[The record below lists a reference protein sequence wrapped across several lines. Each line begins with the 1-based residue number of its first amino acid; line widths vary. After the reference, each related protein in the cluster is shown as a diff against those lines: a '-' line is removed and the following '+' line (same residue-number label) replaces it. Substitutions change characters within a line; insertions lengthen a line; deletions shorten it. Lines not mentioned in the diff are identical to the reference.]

1 MRRFGTICSTL
12 LLLVLVA
19 ACGGGRTVD
28 IKMVCTSDVHGAYF
42 PYDFKTDKPA
52 TGSLARVSSYLK
64 ELRATYG
71 DDVIYVD
78 NGDILHG
85 DPAAYYYNTVA
96 IQSQHVAAE
105 VLGYMGCDAA
115 VLGNHEIETGGPT
128 YQRYVRDLGRPV
140 LGGNIYMED
149 SEALF
154 LPPYTVVERGGL
166 KIAVMGLTTPA
177 IPQWLPRALWQG
189 LEFGDMEKAA
199 RRWMKYLREKESPD
213 LVIGLFHSGLEGG
226 IVTEEY
232 AENATRAVAEKV
244 PGFDA
249 IFYGHVHQ
257 AKCEQVVNV
266 EGDTVW
272 LINPSNKADK
282 VATLDIQYTKGGDP
296 QVRIAA
302 QLVDMNGYEPD
313 EEYMAH
319 FATHIERIKGYV
331 NKKIGELKAPIHSRE
346 AYFGPSTF
354 VDFLHRMQLDITQAE
369 VSFAA
374 PLEYDFSMPEGEV
387 YVRDMF
393 SLYRYENMLCV
404 MMLTGQ
410 EIKDYLEMSYDR
422 WVGTMK
428 SANDHLLLLTEEG
441 EPRLKNKYYD
451 FDSAAGI
458 LYEVDVTKPAGS
470 RVNIKS
476 MADGKPFDLGRTYRV
491 ALNSYRYNGGGDLLT
506 KGAGIP
512 KEKLERR
519 LMTST
524 DIDMRYFMLNYI
536 EMRGSVEPQAMNH
549 WRFVPERW
557 AKPAADRDYRMLFGD
572 DAKKSSNI

>member
-1 MRRFGTICSTL
+1 MTKMRYFKTICSML

-19 ACGGGRTVD
+19 CGNQRPVA

-42 PYDFKTDKPA
+42 PYDFKEDKPA
-52 TGSLARVSSYLK
+52 EGSLARVSSYLK
-64 ELRATYG
+64 ELRAVYG
-71 DDVIYVD
+71 DNVVYVD

-96 IQSQHVAAE
+96 IQPQHVAAE

-128 YQRYVRDLGRPV
+128 YQRYARDLGRPL

-154 LPPYTVVERGGL
+154 LPPYTVIERGGL
-166 KIAVMGLTTPA
+166 KIAVMGLITPA
-177 IPQWLPRALWQG
+177 IPQWLPRTLWQG

-199 RRWMKYLREKESPD
+199 RRWMEYLREKESPD
-213 LVIGLFHSGLEGG
+213 LVVGLFHSGLDGG

-232 AENATRAVAEKV
+232 AENATRAVAENV

-257 AKCEQVVNV
+257 AKCERVVNV

-272 LINPSNKADK
+272 LINPSNKANK
-282 VATLDIQYTKGGDP
+282 VATLDIQFTKGNNP
-296 QVRIAA
+296 KVTLAA
-302 QLVDMNGYEPD
+302 ELVDMDEYEPD
-313 EEYMAH
+313 EAYMTH
-319 FATHIERIKGYV
+319 FATHMERIKGYV
-331 NKKIGELKAPIHSRE
+331 DKKIGEIKAPMHSRE
-346 AYFGPSTF
+346 AYFGPSAF
-354 VDFLHRMQLDITQAE
+354 VDFLHRMQLDITRAE

-374 PLEYDFSMPEGEV
+374 PLEYDLSLSEGDV

-393 SLYRYENMLCV
+393 SLYRYENMLYV

-428 SANDHLLLLTEEG
+428 SANDHLLLFAEG
-441 EPRLKNKYYD
+441 DAPRLKNPYYD

-476 MADGKPFDLGRTYRV
+476 MADGTPFDFERSYRV
-491 ALNSYRYNGGGDLLT
+491 ALNSYRGNGGGGLLT
-506 KGAGIP
+506 DGAGIP
-512 KEKLERR
+512 KEKLSRR
-519 LMTST
+519 ILTST
-524 DIDMRYFMLNYI
+524 DIDLRFFMLNYI
-536 EMRGSVEPQAMNH
+536 EMRGSVEPKALNH

-557 AKPAADRDYRMLFGD
+557 VAPAVKRDYRLLFGEN
-572 DAKKSSNI
+572 K

>member
-1 MRRFGTICSTL
+1 MIQMKRLKTICSML
-12 LLLVLVA
+12 VLLVLLA
-19 ACGGGRTVD
+19 ACGERTVSV
-28 IKMVCTSDVHGAYF
+28 KMVCTSDVHGAYF
-42 PYDFKTDKPA
+42 PYDFKEDKPV

-64 ELRATYG
+64 EQRAAYG
-71 DDVIYVD
+71 DNVIYVD

-96 IQSQHVAAE
+96 LTPQHVAAE
-105 VLGYMGCDAA
+105 VLGYMGCEAA

-128 YQRYVRDLGRPV
+128 YHRYMRELNRPV
-140 LGGNIYMED
+140 LGGNIYLED
-149 SEALF
+149 SEAPF
-154 LPPYTVVERGGL
+154 LPPYTVIERGGL

-177 IPQWLPRALWQG
+177 IPQWLPRTLWQG
-189 LEFGDMEKAA
+189 LEFGDMEKSAS
-199 RRWMKYLREKESPD
+199 RWMAYLQENESPD
-213 LVIGLFHSGLEGG
+213 LVVGLFHSGLDGG

-232 AENATRAVAEKV
+232 AENATRAVAERV

-257 AKCEQVVNV
+257 AKCEKVVNV

-272 LINPSNKADK
+272 LINPSSKADK
-282 VATLDIQYTKGGDP
+282 VATLEIQYLKGRKP
-296 QVRIAA
+296 QLTLTAE
-302 QLVDMNGYEPD
+302 LVDMNAYEPD
-313 EEYMAH
+313 EAYMAH
-319 FATHIERIKGYV
+319 FDPHMERVKGYV
-331 NKKIGELKAPIHSRE
+331 NKKIGTMMAPIHSRE
-346 AYFGPSTF
+346 AYFGSSAF
-354 VDFLHRMQLDITQAE
+354 VDFLHRMQLDITHAE

-374 PLEYDFSMPEGEV
+374 PLEYDFSMSEGDV

-393 SLYRYENMLCV
+393 SLYRYENMLYM

-410 EIKDYLEMSYDR
+410 EIKDYLEMSYGG

-428 SANDHLLLLTEEG
+428 SANDHLLLMTDEG
-441 EPRLKNKYYD
+441 KPRLKNRYYD

-458 LYEVDVTKPAGS
+458 IYEVDVTKPAGS

-491 ALNSYRYNGGGDLLT
+491 ALNSYRGNGGGGFLT
-506 KGAGIP
+506 EGAGIP

-524 DIDMRYFMLNYI
+524 DVDMRYFMLNYI
-536 EMRGSVEPQAMNH
+536 EMRDTIKPQAMNH

-557 AKPAADRDYRMLFGD
+557 TKPAAERDYQLLFGD
-572 DAKKSSNI
+572 DAK